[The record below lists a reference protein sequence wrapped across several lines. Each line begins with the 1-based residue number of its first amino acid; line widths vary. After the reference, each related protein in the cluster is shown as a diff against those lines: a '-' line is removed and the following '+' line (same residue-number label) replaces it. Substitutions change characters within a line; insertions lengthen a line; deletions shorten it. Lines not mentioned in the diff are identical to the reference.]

1 MSYLLTSDDNARR
14 RTWFKK
20 GQLVRRGFKMTMQ
33 DPIADMLIRIKNAQ
47 AVLKETVLMP
57 TSNLK
62 KGIAKVLK
70 DEGFILGFD
79 ERDEDGKITLSII
92 LKYHLGRGV
101 IEQLDRVSRSSLRVY
116 RSKDKLPRVR
126 NGLGV
131 VIMSTSKGVM
141 SDFQARKLGIGGEIL
156 CYVS

>member
-1 MSYLLTSDDNARR
+1 
-14 RTWFKK
+14 
-20 GQLVRRGFKMTMQ
+20 MTMQ

-47 AVLKETVLMP
+47 AVLKEAVLMP
-57 TSNLK
+57 SSNLK
-62 KGIAKVLK
+62 KGIANVLK
-70 DEGFILGFD
+70 DEGFILDFNEVVEGA
-79 ERDEDGKITLSII
+79 KATLSIV
-92 LKYHLGRGV
+92 LKYHAGQGV

-116 RSKDKLPRVR
+116 KGKDKLPRVR

-131 VIMSTSKGVM
+131 VIVSTSKGVM